1 MASDDE
7 QNTERLNRTLSD
19 TAIGR
24 QHLKSS
30 PSSTSTALQTPE
42 SATDL
47 LSSSVSGGSATA
59 PQGVAGKVNK
69 KDVGWGRKSARG
81 LFFRS
86 GSAFNKAQDGESPP
100 VVARRSPAPPGRGG
114 KAGVGTPPSGKTQR
128 AAKTENRWDV
138 GCGEGVGRG

>member
-7 QNTERLNRTLSD
+7 QNTEQLARTLSD

-30 PSSTSTALQTPE
+30 PSAASTALQTPE

-47 LSSSVSGGSATA
+47 IGGNVAGGSAIGS
-59 PQGVAGKVNK
+59 QGVAGKANK
-69 KDVGWGRKSARG
+69 KDGGWGRKSARG

-100 VVARRSPAPPGRGG
+100 VVARRSPAPLVGGGG
-114 KAGVGTPPSGKTQR
+114 KAGVGPPNPGKPQR
-128 AAKTENRWDV
+128 VAKADNM
-138 GCGEGVGRG
+138 